1 MSTELLGFLIKAGAI
16 LLFIV
21 CCIVSLNWARRP
33 GRRRQR
39 KPDPDSVEGLQ
50 KSLVTMDRIL
60 VAMGIFLVLFVIAM
74 IILFVLFQSTPD
86 ALIVAVFGICGFECG
101 AMAAIQ
107 RRKTEV
113 RERLRAKQEI
123 TSDKEGLP

>member
-1 MSTELLGFLIKAGAI
+1 MSMEMIGFPVKAGAI

-21 CCIVSLNWARRP
+21 GCVVSLYRARHP

-39 KPDPDSVEGLQ
+39 PAPDSPEALK

-60 VAMGIFLVLFVIAM
+60 VAMGIFLVLFAITM

-86 ALIVAVFGICGFECG
+86 ALIMAVFGICGFECG

-113 RERLRAKQEI
+113 RERLRAKQEQH
-123 TSDKEGLP
+123 TSDKEETP

>member
-1 MSTELLGFLIKAGAI
+1 MTLFWIKAGAF
-16 LLFIV
+16 LLFAV
-21 CCIVSLNWARRP
+21 CAIAALRRARRP
-33 GRRRQR
+33 RRR
-39 KPDPDSVEGLQ
+39 PDPDSVEGLQ

-60 VAMGIFLVLFVIAM
+60 VAMGVFLVLFVIAM

-107 RRKTEV
+107 RRKTETA
-113 RERLRAKQEI
+113 ERLREKREKRASE
-123 TSDKEGLP
+123 KEETP